1 MNRIR
6 RREKMMGKAIQKG
19 IAAARCAT
27 VVGLGCLIGTTAWA
41 DGPEVGVNVGAAFPL
56 DKY

>member
-1 MNRIR
+1 
-6 RREKMMGKAIQKG
+6 MMGKAIQKG

-41 DGPEVGVNVGAAFPL
+41 DGPEVGANVGAAFPL